1 MTRKPGS
8 REPASKPDDEDLQA
22 LEQRLDAARRD
33 PATQALAQILAWR
46 LACAR
51 GEPKRLELDVQFM
64 GALRLLSARLVG
76 GNDADDVAHDAFV
89 SLLSW
94 MQETP
99 VPEIETLLDS
109 EDGVARLLYQLTVW
123 RAYDHHRR
131 TKRRREDLTAHDE
144 RAPAIDQAHAAQPQ
158 FLAPDIKR
166 VEQAYAAL
174 TPVQR
179 IAHVLHHY
187 YGFTDAD
194 FETTL
199 GWNRASSRSLVHR
212 ANQALK
218 RAMRIA
224 P

>member
-1 MTRKPGS
+1 MTRKRGS
-8 REPASKPDDEDLQA
+8 REPAPQPDDEDLQA
-22 LEQRLDAARRD
+22 LEQRLTVARQD
-33 PATQALAQILAWR
+33 PATRALAQILEWR

-51 GEPKRLELDVQFM
+51 GEPKRLVLNVTFM
-64 GALRLLSARLVG
+64 GPLRLLSARLVG
-76 GNDADDVAHDAFV
+76 GNDAEDVAHDAFV

-94 MQETP
+94 MQATP
-99 VPEIETLLDS
+99 VPEIEALLDS

-131 TKRRREDLTAHDE
+131 KKRRREDPIAQDDRGSAGELT
-144 RAPAIDQAHAAQPQ
+144 QVVQPP

-194 FETTL
+194 FENTL
-199 GWNRASSRSLVHR
+199 GWKRATSRSLVHR
-212 ANQALK
+212 ANQALR
-218 RAMRIA
+218 RAMSMD